1 MLSYIHAYHAGNH
14 ADILKHTV
22 LVLLMESLNAK
33 QKPYTF
39 FDTHAGSGLYSLDD
53 ERALKTGE
61 SERGIERLLKI
72 SEKKSPP
79 EEMLSY
85 LEIAKKYY
93 SLRKYPGSPLIVSD
107 LLFGESV
114 HIASELHNAEFE
126 NLKENTRSR
135 KINLHHRNGWEMLNA
150 LTPPQIKRGAILCDP
165 SYEELSDYENAHKV
179 LSAVYKKWQTA
190 TIALWYPLIRYRRDI
205 IDNMKSALFVS
216 IRKINVSTE
225 ILDVNLCV
233 ESENAHKETS
243 LKHAIGS
250 ESPRLYGSGMFII
263 NPPWKLD
270 EKLSVIL
277 PYMRDVL
284 CAEIS

>member
-72 SEKKSPP
+72 AENKSPP
-79 EEMLSY
+79 EEMRSY

-93 SLRKYPGSPLIVSD
+93 ALRKYPGSPLIVSD
-107 LLFGESV
+107 LLFEESV
-114 HIASELHNAEFE
+114 HIASELHRTEFE
-126 NLKENTRSR
+126 NLKENMRSR
-135 KINLHHRNGWEMLNA
+135 KINLHQRNGWEMLNA
-150 LTPPQIKRGAILCDP
+150 LTPPKIKRGAILCDP
-165 SYEELSDYENAHKV
+165 SYEELSDYENAHKF

-190 TIALWYPLIRYRRDI
+190 TISLWYPLIRYRRDVI
-205 IDNMKSALFVS
+205 ENMKSALFASVK
-216 IRKINVSTE
+216 KINASTE
-225 ILDVNLCV
+225 ILDVDLCV

-243 LKHAIGS
+243 LKDTIGS

-277 PYMRDVL
+277 PYLRDVL
-284 CAEIS
+284 RK

>member
-72 SEKKSPP
+72 AENKSPP
-79 EEMLSY
+79 EEMRSY
-85 LEIAKKYY
+85 LEIVKKYY
-93 SLRKYPGSPLIVSD
+93 ALRKYPGSPLIVSD
-107 LLFGESV
+107 LLFGESM
-114 HIASELHNAEFE
+114 HIASELHTAEFE
-126 NLKENTRSR
+126 NLKENMRSR

-150 LTPPQIKRGAILCDP
+150 LTPPKIKRGAILCDP

-190 TIALWYPLIRYRRDI
+190 TISLWYPLIRYRRDVI
-205 IDNMKSALFVS
+205 ENMKSALFASVK
-216 IRKINVSTE
+216 KINASTE
-225 ILDVNLCV
+225 ILDVDLCV

-243 LKHAIGS
+243 LKDTIGS

-277 PYMRDVL
+277 PYLRDAL
-284 CAEIS
+284 RK

>member
-79 EEMLSY
+79 EEMRSY

-93 SLRKYPGSPLIVSD
+93 ALRKYPGSPLIVSD
-107 LLFGESV
+107 LLFGESM
-114 HIASELHNAEFE
+114 HIASELHTAEFE
-126 NLKENTRSR
+126 NLKENMRSR

-150 LTPPQIKRGAILCDP
+150 LTPPKIKRGAILCDP

-190 TIALWYPLIRYRRDI
+190 TISLWYPLIRYRRDVI
-205 IDNMKSALFVS
+205 ENMKSALFASVK
-216 IRKINVSTE
+216 KINASTE
-225 ILDVNLCV
+225 ILDVDLCV

-243 LKHAIGS
+243 LKDTIGS

-277 PYMRDVL
+277 PYLRDVL
-284 CAEIS
+284 RK

>member
-72 SEKKSPP
+72 AEKKSPP
-79 EEMLSY
+79 EEMRSY

-93 SLRKYPGSPLIVSD
+93 ALRKYPGSPLIVSD

-114 HIASELHNAEFE
+114 HIASELHTAEFE
-126 NLKENTRSR
+126 NLKENMRSR

-150 LTPPQIKRGAILCDP
+150 LTPPKIKRGAILCDP

-190 TIALWYPLIRYRRDI
+190 TISLWYPLIRYRRDVI
-205 IDNMKSALFVS
+205 ENMKSALFASVK
-216 IRKINVSTE
+216 KINASAE
-225 ILDVNLCV
+225 ILDVDLCV

-243 LKHAIGS
+243 LKDTIGS

-277 PYMRDVL
+277 PYLRDVL
-284 CAEIS
+284 RK

>member
-72 SEKKSPP
+72 AENKSPP
-79 EEMLSY
+79 EEMRSY
-85 LEIAKKYY
+85 LEIVKKYY
-93 SLRKYPGSPLIVSD
+93 ALRKYPGSPLIVSD
-107 LLFGESV
+107 LLFGESM
-114 HIASELHNAEFE
+114 HIASELHTAEFE
-126 NLKENTRSR
+126 NLKENMRSR

-150 LTPPQIKRGAILCDP
+150 LTPPKIKRGAILCDP

-190 TIALWYPLIRYRRDI
+190 TISLWYPLIRYRRDVI
-205 IDNMKSALFVS
+205 ENMKSALFASVK
-216 IRKINVSTE
+216 KINASTE
-225 ILDVNLCV
+225 ILDVDLCV

-243 LKHAIGS
+243 LKDTIGS

-277 PYMRDVL
+277 PYLRDVL
-284 CAEIS
+284 RK

>member
-61 SERGIERLLKI
+61 CEKGIERLLKI

-79 EEMLSY
+79 EEMRSY

-93 SLRKYPGSPLIVSD
+93 ALRKYPGSPLIVSD
-107 LLFGESV
+107 LLFEESV
-114 HIASELHNAEFE
+114 HIASELHTAEFE
-126 NLKENTRSR
+126 NLKENMRSR
-135 KINLHHRNGWEMLNA
+135 KINLHQRNGWEMLNA
-150 LTPPQIKRGAILCDP
+150 LTPPKIKRGAILCDP

-190 TIALWYPLIRYRRDI
+190 TISLWYPLIRYRRDVI
-205 IDNMKSALFVS
+205 ENMKSALFASVK
-216 IRKINVSTE
+216 KINASTE
-225 ILDVNLCV
+225 ILDVDLCV

-243 LKHAIGS
+243 LKDTIGS

-277 PYMRDVL
+277 PYLRDAL
-284 CAEIS
+284 RK